1 MAVPDTKAIRPLIQ
15 PELVEQAKALAAER
29 SHVGM
34 DLGTR
39 VDILESAM
47 MELLDIQIMKP
58 PVGRVASLATGGL
71 PGASGRWLMG
81 DDPRLPG
88 MPEAPTLLDFFER
101 RVLLDERGGNHLL
114 QSAKLAME
122 NDLPEPIVLACLLH
136 DISVICLIRS
146 DHGHW
151 GAQLVAP
158 YVDEEV
164 AWAIK
169 HHQALRFFAAPEL
182 GYEYPK
188 SYVQFFGENY
198 VVPPH
203 IQREYEYARK
213 HKWYMS
219 GMQICLNDLYA
230 FDPNKKVEVRE
241 FEDIIG
247 RNFKQ
252 PREGLGFDGSPVAH
266 MWRTIISPN
275 RFL

>member
-1 MAVPDTKAIRPLIQ
+1 MADPSPLANQ
-15 PELVEQAKALAAER
+15 TLNQSELVEQAKALAADR
-29 SHVGM
+29 SHDNM
-34 DLGTR
+34 DLGTK
-39 VDILESAM
+39 VDVLEAAM

-58 PVGRVASLATGGL
+58 MVGRVASLATGGL

-81 DDPRLPG
+81 DDPRLPA
-88 MPEAPTLLDFFER
+88 MPEAPTLMDFFER
-101 RVLLDERGGNHLL
+101 RLLLDKRGGNHLL

-122 NDLPEPIVLACLLH
+122 NGLPEHLVLACLLH
-136 DISVICLIRS
+136 DMSVICLIRS

-158 YVDEEV
+158 YVEEEV

-169 HHQALRFFAAPEL
+169 YHQALRFFAAPDL

-188 SYVQFFGENY
+188 SYLQFFGEDY
-198 VVPPH
+198 SIPP
-203 IQREYEYARK
+203 QTRREYEYARN

-230 FDPNKKVEVRE
+230 FDPGKSVDVHE

-247 RNFKQ
+247 RNFRQ
-252 PREGLGFDGSPVAH
+252 PKEGLGFDGSPVAH

-275 RFL
+275 KFL

>member
-1 MAVPDTKAIRPLIQ
+1 MAVPYPNTDCLLTQ
-15 PELVEQAKALAAER
+15 PELVEQARALAAER
-29 SHVGM
+29 TDDNM
-34 DLGTR
+34 DLVTK
-39 VDILESAM
+39 VDVLEAAM

-58 PVGRVASLATGGL
+58 PVGRVASLVTGGL
-71 PGASGRWLMG
+71 PGASGHWLMG
-81 DDPRLPG
+81 DDPRLPP
-88 MPEAPTLLDFFER
+88 MPEAPTLMDFFEQR
-101 RVLLDERGGNHLL
+101 LLLDKRGGNHLL
-114 QSAKLAME
+114 QSAKLAMD
-122 NDLPEPIVLACLLH
+122 NGLPEHIVLACLVH
-136 DISVICLIRS
+136 DMSVICLIRS

-169 HHQALRFFAAPEL
+169 YHQALRFFAAPDL
-182 GYEYPK
+182 GYQYPE
-188 SYVQFFGENY
+188 SYLQLFGEDY
-198 VVPPH
+198 SIPPH
-203 IQREYEYARK
+203 IQREYKYARN

-230 FDPNKKVEVRE
+230 FDPDKSVDVRE

-252 PREGLGFDGSPVAH
+252 PKEGLGFDASPVAH